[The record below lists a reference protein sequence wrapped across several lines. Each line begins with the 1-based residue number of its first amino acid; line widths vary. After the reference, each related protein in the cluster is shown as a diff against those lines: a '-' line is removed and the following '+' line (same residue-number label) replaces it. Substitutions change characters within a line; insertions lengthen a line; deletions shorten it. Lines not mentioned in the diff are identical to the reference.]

1 MTIEL
6 AANETAVRIADG
18 WQIFDREDQTE
29 PVRVVKDGE

>member
-1 MTIEL
+1 MNIEPH
-6 AANETAVRIADG
+6 ETAIRTADG